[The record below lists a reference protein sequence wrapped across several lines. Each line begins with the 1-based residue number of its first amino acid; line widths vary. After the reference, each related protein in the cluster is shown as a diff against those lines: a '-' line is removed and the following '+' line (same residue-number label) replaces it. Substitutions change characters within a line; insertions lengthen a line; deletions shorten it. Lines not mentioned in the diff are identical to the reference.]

1 MRRVKLGQIC
11 EVVSGGTPKTNVE
24 EYWNGEFNWI
34 TPAEI
39 NDNDYIISD
48 TKRKITQ
55 LAIEKKKLP
64 LLPKGTV
71 LLSSRAP
78 IGKVAITGKE
88 MYCNQG
94 FKNLICSDEI
104 CNEYLYWYL
113 KSKKEYLNSLGR
125 GATFKEISKKIVE
138 NIEIKLPEI
147 ERQRKIVDKL
157 KKVDKIIQRKKNQSR
172 LLDVVVQ
179 ARFVEMFGDPVQN
192 TKGWSIDTC
201 KNLTSKIGS
210 GATPKGGRESY
221 CTEGIAF
228 VRSMNVYNNRFE
240 YGDLAFINDEQANKL
255 SNVMVQHKD
264 VLLNITG
271 ASVARCCIVPDELI
285 PARVNQHVAIVRCKE
300 KILPEFLCSMFTE
313 DNYQKLLWRIATS
326 GGATREAI
334 TKQQIENLV
343 LIVPPMKLQE
353 DYVRFSERVNK
364 SKFVIHKFLYCT
376 THNTQSIIKPRP
388 NTKESGK
395 TRGGK
400 PYADEF

>member
-1 MRRVKLGQIC
+1 MKKLMDVCDIQYGYAFDSKKFSNDSSFIPLIRIRDVKRGYS
-11 EVVSGGTPKTNVE
+11 ETFYSGTYSK
-24 EYWNGEFNWI
+24 EYIVHRNDLLIGMDGEFNIARWNSNEALLNQRVCKI
-34 TPAEI
+34 VAKNGTNEEYLRFAMSRKLKEI
-39 NDNDYIISD
+39 EEKTSFV
-48 TKRKITQ
+48 TVKHLSAKELKKIV
-55 LAIEKKKLP
+55 LKMPNIEKQSKISNILVKLED
-64 LLPKGTV
+64 T
-71 LLSSRAP
+71 
-78 IGKVAITGKE
+78 IKV
-88 MYCNQG
+88 Y
-94 FKNLICSDEI
+94 
-104 CNEYLYWYL
+104 
-113 KSKKEYLNSLGR
+113 KKELEKLNSL
-125 GATFKEISKKIVE
+125 I
-138 NIEIKLPEI
+138 
-147 ERQRKIVDKL
+147 
-157 KKVDKIIQRKKNQSR
+157 
-172 LLDVVVQ
+172 Q

-255 SNVMVQHKD
+255 SNVTVEHKD

-364 SKFVIHKFLYCT
+364 SKFVIHKFLYCA

>member
-55 LAIEKKKLP
+55 LAIEKKKLT

-78 IGKVAITGKE
+78 IGKVAIAGKE

-147 ERQRKIVDKL
+147 EQQRKIVNKL
-157 KKVDKIIQRKKNQSR
+157 KEVDKIIQQRKCQSR
-172 LLDVVVQ
+172 LLDGMVQ
-179 ARFVEMFGDPVQN
+179 SRFVELFGDLKSNNKRWPIVGFN
-192 TKGWSIDTC
+192 ECADIDTNMIHNFEGYEDYPHIGINC
-201 KNLTSKIGS
+201 IEKETGRLIGYRTIAEDGVISGKYLFTPKHIIYSKIRPNLNKVALPDFKGLCS
-210 GATPKGGRESY
+210 ADAYPILVKSEICNREYFGYTLRSKYFLDYILAFSNRTNLPKVNKNQV
-221 CTEGIAF
+221 EGFMLPLPPIDLQNQFAAF
-228 VRSMNVYNNRFE
+228 V
-240 YGDLAFINDEQANKL
+240 
-255 SNVMVQHKD
+255 
-264 VLLNITG
+264 
-271 ASVARCCIVPDELI
+271 
-285 PARVNQHVAIVRCKE
+285 
-300 KILPEFLCSMFTE
+300 
-313 DNYQKLLWRIATS
+313 
-326 GGATREAI
+326 
-334 TKQQIENLV
+334 QQ
-343 LIVPPMKLQE
+343 
-353 DYVRFSERVNK
+353 VNK
-364 SKFVIHKFLYCT
+364 SKFAIIKFLYCFID
-376 THNTQSIIKPRP
+376 NKQSIIKPRP

-395 TRGGK
+395 IRGGK
-400 PYADEF
+400 PHADEF

>member
-125 GATFKEISKKIVE
+125 GAPFKEISKKIVE
-138 NIEIKLPEI
+138 NIEI
-147 ERQRKIVDKL
+147 
-157 KKVDKIIQRKKNQSR
+157 
-172 LLDVVVQ
+172 
-179 ARFVEMFGDPVQN
+179 
-192 TKGWSIDTC
+192 
-201 KNLTSKIGS
+201 
-210 GATPKGGRESY
+210 
-221 CTEGIAF
+221 
-228 VRSMNVYNNRFE
+228 
-240 YGDLAFINDEQANKL
+240 
-255 SNVMVQHKD
+255 
-264 VLLNITG
+264 
-271 ASVARCCIVPDELI
+271 
-285 PARVNQHVAIVRCKE
+285 
-300 KILPEFLCSMFTE
+300 
-313 DNYQKLLWRIATS
+313 NYQK
-326 GGATREAI
+326 
-334 TKQQIENLV
+334 
-343 LIVPPMKLQE
+343 
-353 DYVRFSERVNK
+353 
-364 SKFVIHKFLYCT
+364 
-376 THNTQSIIKPRP
+376 
-388 NTKESGK
+388 
-395 TRGGK
+395 
-400 PYADEF
+400 

>member
-55 LAIEKKKLP
+55 LAIEKKKLT
-64 LLPKGTV
+64 LLPKGTI

-78 IGKVAITGKE
+78 IGKVAIAGKE

-147 ERQRKIVDKL
+147 EQQRKIVNKL
-157 KKVDKIIQRKKNQSR
+157 KEVDKIIQQRKCQSR
-172 LLDVVVQ
+172 LLDGMVQ
-179 ARFVEMFGDPVQN
+179 ARFVELFGDLKSNNKRWPIVGF
-192 TKGWSIDTC
+192 KECADIDTNMIHNFEGYEDYPHIGINC
-201 KNLTSKIGS
+201 IEKETGRLIGYRTIVEDGVISGKYLFTPKHIIYSKIRPNLNKVALPDFKGLCS
-210 GATPKGGRESY
+210 ADAYPILVKSEICNREYFGYTLRSKYFLDYILAFSNRTNLPKVNKNQV
-221 CTEGIAF
+221 EGFMLPLPPIDLQNQFAAF
-228 VRSMNVYNNRFE
+228 V
-240 YGDLAFINDEQANKL
+240 
-255 SNVMVQHKD
+255 
-264 VLLNITG
+264 
-271 ASVARCCIVPDELI
+271 
-285 PARVNQHVAIVRCKE
+285 
-300 KILPEFLCSMFTE
+300 
-313 DNYQKLLWRIATS
+313 
-326 GGATREAI
+326 
-334 TKQQIENLV
+334 QQ
-343 LIVPPMKLQE
+343 
-353 DYVRFSERVNK
+353 VNK
-364 SKFVIHKFLYCT
+364 SKFAIIKFLYCFID
-376 THNTQSIIKPRP
+376 NKQSIIKPRP

-395 TRGGK
+395 IRGGK
-400 PYADEF
+400 PHADEF

>member
-1 MRRVKLGQIC
+1 MKKLMDVCDIQYGYAFDSKKFSNDSSFIPLIRIRDVKRGYS
-11 EVVSGGTPKTNVE
+11 ETFYSGTYSK
-24 EYWNGEFNWI
+24 EYIVHRNDLLIGMDGEFNIARWNSNEALLNQRVCKI
-34 TPAEI
+34 VAKNGTNEEYLRFAMSRKLKEI
-39 NDNDYIISD
+39 EEKTSFV
-48 TKRKITQ
+48 TVKHLSAKELKKIV
-55 LAIEKKKLP
+55 LKMPNIEKQSKISNILVKLED
-64 LLPKGTV
+64 T
-71 LLSSRAP
+71 
-78 IGKVAITGKE
+78 IKV
-88 MYCNQG
+88 Y
-94 FKNLICSDEI
+94 
-104 CNEYLYWYL
+104 
-113 KSKKEYLNSLGR
+113 KKELEKLNSL
-125 GATFKEISKKIVE
+125 I
-138 NIEIKLPEI
+138 
-147 ERQRKIVDKL
+147 
-157 KKVDKIIQRKKNQSR
+157 
-172 LLDVVVQ
+172 Q

-255 SNVMVQHKD
+255 SNVTVEHKD

-376 THNTQSIIKPRP
+376 THNTKSIIKPRL

-395 TRGGK
+395 IRGGK
-400 PYADEF
+400 PHADEF